1 MGENFRRKARLV
13 ANGNE
18 TEAPPTMTYS
28 SVVSRDSV
36 RIVFLIAALN
46 DLKLLSCDIQ
56 NAYLTADC
64 CERIYCIAGPEF
76 GSEKGSIM
84 IVKKALYGLKTS
96 GAAFRAHLAETLY
109 ELNYAPTRVDP
120 DMWIRPGIKPDG
132 FEYYE
137 MVLVYVDDILCISHD
152 TVATMKGIQGTF
164 KLKDD
169 KIEEP
174 TMHLGAQ
181 ISQKVIGG
189 VECWT
194 MSSEKYVK
202 AVIANVETKLDKT
215 GQHLPTRCTTPLQS
229 GY

>member
-18 TEAPPTMTYS
+18 TQAPLTMTYS

-36 RIVFLIAALN
+36 CIAILITALN

-64 CERIYCIAGPEF
+64 HEWIYCIAGPEF
-76 GSEKGSIM
+76 GSEAGSIM
-84 IVKKALYGLKTS
+84 IVKIALYGLKTG

-109 ELNYAPTRVDP
+109 ELNYTPTKADP
-120 DMWIRPGIKPDG
+120 DVWIRPGIKPDR

-137 MVLVYVDDILCISHD
+137 MVLVYVDDDLSISHD
-152 TVATMKGIQGTF
+152 PEATMKGIQGTF

-169 KIEEP
+169 KIEKP
-174 TMHLGAQ
+174 TMYLGAQ
-181 ISQKVIGG
+181 ISQKVIKG

-194 MSSEKYVK
+194 MSSEKYIRAAITNVK
-202 AVIANVETKLDKT
+202 AKLDKT
-215 GQHLPTRCTTPLQS
+215 GRTAFAN
-229 GY
+229 